1 MYNPIPLPPVTS
13 SPLISSEER
22 FHLLVASVR
31 DYAIFMLDPD
41 GYVAT
46 WNPGAERIKGY
57 RDDEIIGQHFSRFY
71 PPEDVAAGVPQ
82 RILRTAAEQG
92 RASLEGWRVRK
103 DGTRFWG
110 EVTISAIHRDGELLG
125 FAKVT
130 RDMTA
135 HRQAE
140 EERRRRL
147 AAEEAAQLRSEFLS
161 IAAHE
166 LKTPITS
173 LRGMA
178 QLTLRRFQ
186 RDGQLSPERILQAL
200 TVINDQSGKLTR
212 LVEQLL
218 DTSRLESG
226 HLILDRQD
234 ADLAEILRS
243 VLTMFAGRP
252 DGSRVNLDVPDHPV
266 TASVDA
272 LRLEQVLTNVID
284 NALKYS
290 PPNCPVSVS
299 LVSTGSPDRPSPATA
314 RIVVEDRGPGVPP
327 EDRPHLFDRFYRS
340 RSASHTAG
348 MGLGLYVSHQIV
360 QLHGGTLTAEFPE
373 EGGTRMVVTL
383 STLTTPDT
391 VST

>member
-1 MYNPIPLPPVTS
+1 MTS
-13 SPLISSEER
+13 PALISSEER
-22 FHLLVASVR
+22 FQLLVDSVR
-31 DYAIFMLDPD
+31 DHAIFMLDPD

-57 RDDEIIGQHFSRFY
+57 TADEIVGQHFSRFY
-71 PPEDVAAGVPQ
+71 PPEDVAAGMPQ
-82 RILRTAAEQG
+82 RVLRRAAEQG
-92 RASLEGWRVRK
+92 RSSLEGWRVRK

-110 EVTISAIHRDGELLG
+110 QVTIGAIHREGQLLG

-135 HRQAE
+135 HRQAD
-140 EERRRRL
+140 EERQRRL

-186 RDGQLSPERILQAL
+186 RDGQLSPERIQHAL
-200 TVINDQSGKLTR
+200 TVINEQSGKLSR

-226 HLILDRQD
+226 HLILDRSDQD
-234 ADLAEILRS
+234 LVQVVRS

-252 DGSRVNLDVPDHPV
+252 DSSRVTLDVPDHPV

-272 LRLEQVLTNVID
+272 LRLEQVITNLVD

-290 PPNCPVSVS
+290 PHDCPVSVS
-299 LVSTGSPDRPSPATA
+299 LERTGPTGAL
-314 RIVVEDRGPGVPP
+314 IIVEDRGPGVPP
-327 EDRPHLFDRFYRS
+327 EDRPRLFDRFYRA
-340 RSASHTAG
+340 RSTAHTTG
-348 MGLGLYVSHQIV
+348 MGLGLYVSQQIV
-360 QLHGGTLTAEFPE
+360 QLHGGTLTAEFPPDD
-373 EGGTRMVVTL
+373 GTRMVLTL
-383 STLTTPDT
+383 ST
-391 VST
+391 